1 MKLWQKISAAVIAV
15 MLVIMSTAVFALIGI
30 QSASMLRT
38 DEENTL
44 NALNACRNN
53 VLSAAKQHLGYER
66 EITQRSIVQ
75 YLFSEYAAVVQDEDT
90 QFALVQNGEY
100 LYNMSPDDPAALLPA
115 ERLSALSE
123 TGVLNSVIVERFTS
137 SADEPVWVGCRAL
150 MAGEQEFIIYIS
162 RNAADTEA
170 RIVQMRWIGVG
181 MLLLACGSTAVII
194 LFLLRRLTRPV
205 VRLMETA
212 GAIADGAYHL
222 RSAYA
227 SSDEIGQ
234 LSAAF
239 DRMAEAIEGKISA
252 LRAENERRKFL
263 LGALSHELR
272 TPMTAVIGYGETLL
286 HMPLIPDQ
294 RQACAEKIVESGRR
308 AEILSQ
314 KMMELVGLSGERTI
328 TKTRFLAS
336 RLVQVLCDE
345 YGERIQIHCEAK
357 ELYGDETLLYSL
369 TANLIRNAL
378 RASVKGE
385 CVEVLIRSGENTA
398 EIIVKD
404 HGCGIPKEHIPRLTE
419 PFYRVDKARSR
430 KDGGA
435 GLGLSICKM
444 IAEAHGG
451 SLVIESEAGQG
462 TTVSVQLPLIT
473 T

>member
-1 MKLWQKISAAVIAV
+1 
-15 MLVIMSTAVFALIGI
+15 MLI
-30 QSASMLRT
+30 
-38 DEENTL
+38 
-44 NALNACRNN
+44 
-53 VLSAAKQHLGYER
+53 
-66 EITQRSIVQ
+66 
-75 YLFSEYAAVVQDEDT
+75 
-90 QFALVQNGEY
+90 
-100 LYNMSPDDPAALLPA
+100 
-115 ERLSALSE
+115 
-123 TGVLNSVIVERFTS
+123 
-137 SADEPVWVGCRAL
+137 
-150 MAGEQEFIIYIS
+150 
-162 RNAADTEA
+162 
-170 RIVQMRWIGVG
+170 
-181 MLLLACGSTAVII
+181 LACGSTAVII
-194 LFLLRRLTRPV
+194 LFLMRRLTRPV
-205 VRLMETA
+205 IRLTETA

-227 SSDEIGQ
+227 LSDEIGQ

-286 HMPLIPDQ
+286 HMPLAPEQ
-294 RQACAEKIVESGRR
+294 RHVCAEKIVESGRR
-308 AEILSQ
+308 AENLSQ
-314 KMMELVGLSGERTI
+314 KMMELVGLSGERAI
-328 TKTRFLAS
+328 TKTLFSAAHLA
-336 RLVQVLCDE
+336 QTLCDE
-345 YGERIQIHCEAK
+345 YGERIQFCCEAK

-378 RASVKGE
+378 RASEEEAV
-385 CVEVLIRSGENTA
+385 VEVFFRSAGNTA
-398 EIIVKD
+398 EITVKD

-451 SLVIESEAGQG
+451 SLVIESEAGRG
-462 TTVSVQLPLIT
+462 TVVSVQLPLIT